1 MRYIHISTRPDSQLG
16 ITYNIGSNKRKRKER
31 KARALAKAIRKLI
44 R

>member
-1 MRYIHISTRPDSQLG
+1 MRYIHVSTRPDSQLG

-31 KARALAKAIRKLI
+31 KARALIKALTRLM